1 MSACGIGTSPR
12 GKNCLPNRGWLG
24 YICAQCQSGSDAVR
38 MSFAKETIALFKK
51 ELLLEWKQKYALNGM
66 LLYALSMVFVVSI
79 GLQRN
84 LPAQAWNVIFWI
96 ILLFVSVNSVAKS
109 FMGERAGQLLYLY
122 NLAGARAIIVAK
134 MLYNCLLLAG
144 IAMVTLGFFL
154 LLSGSGKIIDPAQYG
169 LVVLIGSLA
178 FAANLT
184 LVSAIASKAHN
195 QATLLAVL
203 GFPILVPEMLV
214 GINASGKAIQG
225 MPLSA
230 SLGEIIFSAVFVVI
244 IAMVSVILFPFLWR
258 D

>member
-1 MSACGIGTSPR
+1 
-12 GKNCLPNRGWLG
+12 
-24 YICAQCQSGSDAVR
+24 
-38 MSFAKETIALFKK
+38 
-51 ELLLEWKQKYALNGM
+51 
-66 LLYALSMVFVVSI
+66 
-79 GLQRN
+79 
-84 LPAQAWNVIFWI
+84 
-96 ILLFVSVNSVAKS
+96 
-109 FMGERAGQLLYLY
+109 
-122 NLAGARAIIVAK
+122 

-154 LLSGSGKIIDPAQYG
+154 LLSGSGKIIAPAQYG

-214 GINASGKAIQG
+214 GITASGKAIQG